1 MYIVAIRW
9 LYKRIKYRLK
19 WWIKYKV
26 KGSKRGRLKWCGG
39 KYFRLILYPYKI
51 DTLVITNN
59 DLPTA
64 ISLVS

>member
-1 MYIVAIRW
+1 MYIVLIRW
-9 LYKRIKYRLK
+9 LYKRVKVQGKMIVK

-26 KGSKRGRLKWCGG
+26 KRWLKLCGG